1 MTISQLPDIIKST
14 CQAMDPCILVQYL
27 FKLAHT
33 TSQANNSL
41 KVKGADPQLAE
52 ARLLLF
58 WAAKTTLGNG
68 LKLLG
73 IDPLSR
79 I

>member
-1 MTISQLPDIIKST
+1 
-14 CQAMDPCILVQYL
+14 MDPCILVQYL